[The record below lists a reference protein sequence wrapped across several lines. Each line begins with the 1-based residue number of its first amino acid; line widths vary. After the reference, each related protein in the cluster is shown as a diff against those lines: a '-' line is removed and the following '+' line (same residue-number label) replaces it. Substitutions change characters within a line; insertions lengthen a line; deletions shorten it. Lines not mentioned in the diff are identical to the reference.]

1 VLVLSRKS
9 GQKLHIGA
17 DVVVTIL
24 EIRGNRV
31 RIGIDGPPE
40 VPIHRGEIFARIQTA
55 PVVALIEHRLP
66 ETGCLLGAT

>member
-1 VLVLSRKS
+1 MLVLSRKA
-9 GQKLHIGA
+9 GQQLHIGN

-40 VPIHRGEIFARIQTA
+40 VPIRRGELLGRIQTA
-55 PVVALIEHRLP
+55 PAVALIEPRFP
-66 ETGCLLGAT
+66 DAGCLLGAT